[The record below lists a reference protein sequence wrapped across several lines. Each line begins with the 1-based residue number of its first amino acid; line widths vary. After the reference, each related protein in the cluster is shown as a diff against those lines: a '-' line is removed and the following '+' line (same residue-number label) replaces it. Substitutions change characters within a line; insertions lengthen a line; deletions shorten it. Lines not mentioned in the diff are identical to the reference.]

1 MEFRQALQALV
12 RREDLSGPE
21 AESLMG
27 YLIQG
32 EATEAQIAGALVAL
46 AVKGATAEELAAFA
60 RLLRKHALVVESSQ
74 ANLIDTCGT
83 GGGIPSFNLSTAA
96 AIVASA
102 AGVPVA
108 KHGNRAVTSAC
119 GSADVLEA
127 LGVRLTADPE
137 AAAHILSTVGIVF
150 LFAPAYHPALK
161 AIGKVRRELQVRTVF
176 NQLGPLLNPAGAKR
190 QLIGVFDPSL
200 LMPTAEALARL
211 DTEHGF
217 VVCGED
223 GLDEV
228 SPCGPTRVVEVRDG
242 KLTETTLRPED
253 FGRRAVP
260 AEAIAPG
267 ADVAENAQILRE
279 AIRDPDSPRSHAI
292 LPGAAMAVYLGGN
305 ADTFADAARMAEFAI
320 RSGAASR
327 KLDALIEATAGV

>member
-1 MEFRQALQALV
+1 
-12 RREDLSGPE
+12 
-21 AESLMG
+21 MG

-46 AVKGATAEELAAFA
+46 AAKGATAGELAAFA
-60 RLLRKHALVVESSQ
+60 SLLREHAVVVKSDQ
-74 ANLIDTCGT
+74 PNLIDTCGT
-83 GGGIPSFNLSTAA
+83 GGGLPSFNLSTAA

-108 KHGNRAVTSAC
+108 KHGNRAVTSTC
-119 GSADVLEA
+119 GSADVLES

-161 AIGKVRRELQVRTVF
+161 AVGKVRRELQVRTVF

-190 QLIGVFDPSL
+190 QLVGVFDPSL
-200 LMPTAEALARL
+200 LRPTAEALGL
-211 DTEHGF
+211 LGLEHGF

-228 SPCGPTRVVEVRDG
+228 SPCGPTRVVEVRAG

-253 FGRRAVP
+253 FGQTPVP
-260 AEAIAPG
+260 VEAIAPG
-267 ADVAENAQILRE
+267 ADVAENAAILRE
-279 AIRDPDSPRSHAI
+279 AIRDPDSPRSKAI

-305 ADTFADAARMAEFAI
+305 ADTFADAARVAEFAI
-320 RSGAASR
+320 RSGAAAR
-327 KLDALIEATAGV
+327 KLDALIGATAGA